1 MITLDEGLRATLG
14 LRGMFYLVSG
24 KELAGNAQDII
35 GQAYI
40 WFVVLIIVEFFVGKL
55 RGHKTYRLND
65 GVTSIAMGMVSE
77 QTKLWGKAAI
87 FYLYEHI
94 YEAHGLVVF
103 DNATSWSAFFFA
115 MFMVDFFYY
124 WFHRFCHEFHFAFTQ
139 HSVHHSGED
148 YNLATALRQGAFQ
161 WIIGFSFTL
170 PLALIIPPTALFGH
184 FFANTLA
191 QFWFHTSQ
199 VGDLGLLE
207 YILNTPSAHRMH
219 HRPPGNCNVS
229 NLFLQMAFELT

>member
-1 MITLDEGLRATLG
+1 MNNTISLDAGLKATLG
-14 LRGMFYLVSG
+14 LRGMFYMVSG
-24 KELAGNAQDII
+24 KELSGSAQDII
-35 GQAYI
+35 GQAYL
-40 WFVVLIIVEFFVGKL
+40 WFVVLIVLEFLVGKL

-65 GVTSIAMGMVSE
+65 GLSSIAMGLVSE

-87 FYLYEHI
+87 FYGYERI
-94 YEAHGLVVF
+94 YAEYGVDLF
-103 DNATSWSAFFFA
+103 ESATSTPAFIFS
-115 MFMVDFFYY
+115 MVMVDYFYY
-124 WFHRFCHEFHFAFTQ
+124 WFHRFTHEYHWAFTQ

-170 PLALIIPPTALFGH
+170 PLAFIIPPTALFGH

-229 NLFLQMAFELT
+229 FNAGT